1 MDYLVFEFE
10 EVNYGND
17 ILDEAIEELQNASI
31 TAFLNNWNAD
41 IEDASDGAV
50 FNALLY

>member
-1 MDYLVFEFE
+1 MDYLVFEIE
-10 EVNYGND
+10 EALYKND
-17 ILDEAIEELQNASI
+17 ILDDAIEELQNASI

-41 IEDASDGAV
+41 IEDAGDGAV